1 MAEIKKISL
10 HGTEYDICDATARAD
25 ISKLNGKI
33 QSGICTV
40 PAGGNGEI
48 TFNPPFTDDPILTLT
63 VCGSSTNTIAGVKIK
78 TISKSKAEILVVA
91 SLNGNAPTAPD
102 YTVLLHWIAYG
113 A

>member
-1 MAEIKKISL
+1 M
-10 HGTEYDICDATARAD
+10 RAG
-25 ISKLNGKI
+25 SY
-33 QSGICTV
+33 TV
-40 PAGGNGEI
+40 PVGGRGEI

-63 VCGSSTNTIAGVKIK
+63 VCGSSTNTIAGVKIMA
-78 TISKSKAEILVVA
+78 ISKSKAEILVVA